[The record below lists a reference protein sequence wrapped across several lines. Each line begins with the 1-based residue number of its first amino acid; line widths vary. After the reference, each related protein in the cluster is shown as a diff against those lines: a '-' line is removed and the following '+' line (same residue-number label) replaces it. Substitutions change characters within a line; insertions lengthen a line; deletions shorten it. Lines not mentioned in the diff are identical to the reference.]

1 MIRLDLNEDKVR
13 FTINQTVVDQSGL
26 VISSQMLQY
35 AGKGE

>member
-13 FTINQTVVDQSGL
+13 FTINQPAVDPSGL

-35 AGKGE
+35 AGKEE